1 MGTVPTSQ
9 SKLLYKFRVN
19 AAAYSSTAI
28 EMYNLAYSVNFN
40 YITDDN
46 FPDPPVPCSITTNYT
61 RTGSYDAI
69 NQWILFNL
77 NYNLHAA
84 TFSDP
89 VILTIGP
96 S

>member
-1 MGTVPTSQ
+1 MGTVPSSE

-19 AAAYSSTAI
+19 AAAYSSTA
-28 EMYNLAYSVNFN
+28 EAMYDLAYSVNFN
-40 YITDDN
+40 YITDDT

-61 RTGSYDAI
+61 RTNSYIYI

-77 NYNLHAA
+77 NNGLAAA